1 MNFRQSLP
9 LIALLFLTAM
19 SAHALKTPRFV
30 SLKFN
35 EVNMRT
41 GPGERYPIKWVYKR
55 QFLPVE
61 IVDEYEYWRQIRD
74 MDGELGWVH
83 KNQLSGL
90 RTVVMMKEIQALRR
104 FPESDAPTLFSAE
117 PGVVARIIRCNS
129 DFCYVSIKDRKGWVA
144 KRGVFGVY
152 DDEMFED

>member
-1 MNFRQSLP
+1 MTKR
-9 LIALLFLTAM
+9 LFLLLSIMLLIT
-19 SAHALKTPRFV
+19 SPAHALKVPRFV
-30 SLKFN
+30 SLKFD

-61 IVDEYEYWRQIRD
+61 IIDEYEYWRQIRD
-74 MDGELGWVH
+74 MDGETGWVH

-90 RTVVMMKEIQALRR
+90 RTLVMMKEIQPIRR

-117 PGVVARIIRCNS
+117 PGVVARISRCNS
-129 DFCYVSIKDRKGWVA
+129 DYCYVSLSERKGWVA
-144 KRGVFGVY
+144 KGGVFGVY